1 MKLLRNLTIFTS
13 VLFAVTIFSAICA
26 SAYSYQYSSETGFDV
41 PYTVVTKDKLSEP
54 PPTVGE
60 VRETAPDSG
69 VLTLLLPDGRR
80 IESEIP
86 YHRLISYGGSRGSH
100 YDEHSTV
107 TWKIYDSYGNI
118 ISELNWGELY
128 PDPPAIYPTERSHA
142 AVPVYYNGNLFVRR
156 SVGDGPTSSVLRLDE
171 QSFEIIED
179 LGYGYNSNLYDLSVP
194 TYCEDNM
201 HYERNGYEITPGCY
215 VISDTY
221 TTSSISW
228 NEFMP
233 LKNDKFFSY
242 SCDGTRF
249 VNIKCPDNSLNI
261 AHYIVNGINCI
272 TIRFSENDQI
282 YYAAYSIDTLNQL
295 WNEYCDNVPYVYLNG
310 TKLCFAN
317 QPVIIDG
324 TTFMPLRFLLE
335 CAGAEITWNEET
347 SSADIE
353 YLGKNITIT
362 KDSGTVFI
370 DGEQITLNTPARI
383 IDDRMMIPL
392 RFISEGLG
400 FNVNWDANTRS
411 VYVDVIPDN
420 INRYFTPFPTFE
432 RPTYNVVV
440 NGIKTEAVLSCEG
453 HTLLSD
459 RVINKFFTLYDNESK
474 TEKNSLI
481 NSDGKE
487 NYELI
492 LDLDKDEQYAISIW
506 DTDINSPM
514 KLRYPLP
521 DTFYI
526 YNGIKL
532 PAYRIPIG
540 VHLDPISVLQSNYF
554 CIEEIADMMDCIH
567 FEWIEEHNTLYVYIS
582 DDMVTYDEALKALLD
597 KKGIKYD
604 TEYSGDYFKDIEAMQ
619 PYSDY
624 DLSKL
629 VNAGINAYI
638 IKESDYPDGRLRP
651 TRTMSKIDF
660 ERLLWNTRN
669 HYKYDSSERNEPLT
683 REEFNNVLADL

>member
-13 VLFAVTIFSAICA
+13 VLFAVTICSAICA
-26 SAYSYQYSSETGFDV
+26 SAYSDQYSSETGFYV
-41 PYTVVTKDKLSEP
+41 FYTVVTKDKLSEP

-86 YHRLISYGGSRGSH
+86 STRTVYYGGSRGSE
-100 YDEHSTV
+100 YTEYSTV
-107 TWKIYDSYGNI
+107 TWQIYDSYGNN
-118 ISELNWGELY
+118 ISELDWGK
-128 PDPPAIYPTERSHA
+128 IYPKKDEHTERSHSYL
-142 AVPVYYNGNLFVRR
+142 PVYYNGNLFVRR
-156 SVGDGPTSSVLRLDE
+156 ATDSSESYAIKLNE
-171 QSFEIIED
+171 QTFDIIED
-179 LGYGYNSNLYDLSVP
+179 LGPYYDANLFDLSAPV
-194 TYCEDNM
+194 YCEDDS
-201 HYERNGYEITPGCY
+201 HSECNGYEITPGSY
-215 VISDTY
+215 IIADRY
-221 TTSSISW
+221 TNSATDSP
-228 NEFMP
+228 EFMP

-261 AHYIVNGINCI
+261 AHYIVNGVNCI

-362 KDSGTVFI
+362 KDSDTVFI

-420 INRYFTPFPTFE
+420 ITRYFTPFPTFE

-459 RVINKFFTLYDNESK
+459 RVINKFFTLYDNESEP
-474 TEKNSLI
+474 TNSLYLY
-481 NSDGKE
+481 GGRE

-492 LDLDKDEQYAISIW
+492 LDLDKDEQYAISLW
-506 DTDINSPM
+506 DTDIDSPM
-514 KLRYPLP
+514 KMRYPLP

-532 PAYRIPIG
+532 PAYDIPIG
-540 VHLDPISVLQSNYF
+540 VHLNPISALPCNYF
-554 CIEEIADMMDCIH
+554 CIEEIADMMDCMH
-567 FEWIEEHNTLYVYIS
+567 FEWIEEYNTLYVYIS

-604 TEYSGDYFKDIEAMQ
+604 TEYRGDYFKDIEAMQ

-651 TRTMSKIDF
+651 TRTISKVDF
-660 ERLLWNTRN
+660 ERLLWNTHN
-669 HYKYDSSERNEPLT
+669 NYKYDSSERNEPLT
-683 REEFNNVLADL
+683 REEFNKVLGDL